1 VKNQL
6 KTFLDFVKNQD
17 KTFLNFVKNQHK
29 TFANFVKM
37 SYDKFNKHLIY
48 AYYKIHGGNMIF
60 KRKMYFKLLEW
71 KELSSGETAVMLEGA
86 RRIGKS
92 TLVTEFAIN
101 EYDDYLLLDF
111 AKENNDIKN
120 IFLEEIGDLDNFFRN
135 LFLLKGKKLKE
146 KKSVIIFDEV
156 QLFPKAREAIKYLVA
171 DGRYDYIETGSLIS
185 IKKNVKDI

>member
-1 VKNQL
+1 MKNWI
-6 KTFLDFVKNQD
+6 KTFLDFVKKQG
-17 KTFLNFVKNQHK
+17 KTFFNFVKNHHK

-92 TLVTEFAIN
+92 TLVMEFAKN

-120 IFLEEIGDLDNFFRN
+120 ILEIYFY
-135 LFLLKGKKLKE
+135 LKGKSLK
-146 KKSVIIFDEV
+146 
-156 QLFPKAREAIKYLVA
+156 R
-171 DGRYDYIETGSLIS
+171 RSL
-185 IKKNVKDI
+185 

>member
-1 VKNQL
+1 M
-6 KTFLDFVKNQD
+6 KNQD
-17 KTFLNFVKNQHK
+17 KKFLNFVKNQHK

-92 TLVTEFAIN
+92 TLVTEFAKN
-101 EYDDYLLLDF
+101 EYDDYPC
-111 AKENNDIKN
+111 
-120 IFLEEIGDLDNFFRN
+120 G
-135 LFLLKGKKLKE
+135 
-146 KKSVIIFDEV
+146 
-156 QLFPKAREAIKYLVA
+156 
-171 DGRYDYIETGSLIS
+171 
-185 IKKNVKDI
+185 